1 MLVFGRKSR
10 ANFIQKGAVPTCR
23 ILFLKQGPKLSA
35 LPETIG
41 NNYWKN
47 CQRWTIYTLFE
58 SQTTL
63 TTKNAIAVL
72 NPDGEKLGY
81 VRSGLAKELVAYM
94 ELYPDSVLI
103 GEILEITGD
112 EVGKNYGCNIEISII
127 RSCDKSLKPSSQ
139 TDITKDLY
147 RSKASTL
154 SNDSIAFWVVGA
166 IGLFISLGGFIL
178 AWPIGVILFIL
189 DLVFFGFGV
198 HYWKLASKLGRIAD
212 NDCTIE
218 NTNVKRTGEK
228 TIRPFIAIAII
239 VAFLIA
245 VLVIG
250 YAIHM
255 ICFPPSP

>member
-1 MLVFGRKSR
+1 MPDTIFETRTKIVGVTRDNRQQLLEELSEMDDIHLVRE
-10 ANFIQKGAVPTCR
+10 P
-23 ILFLKQGPKLSA
+23 
-35 LPETIG
+35 
-41 NNYWKN
+41 NNPHD
-47 CQRWTIYTLFE
+47 E
-58 SQTTL
+58 
-63 TTKNAIAVL
+63 NAIAVL

>member
-35 LPETIG
+35 LTRDNRQQLLEELSEMDDIHLVREP
-41 NNYWKN
+41 NNPHD
-47 CQRWTIYTLFE
+47 E
-58 SQTTL
+58 
-63 TTKNAIAVL
+63 NAIAVL